1 VPSEESMVIGEAKL
15 YFSHY
20 YKTINY
26 FFTVESFIHVDPTK
40 PSLSISGTRN
50 DLEGI
55 PTNL

>member
-1 VPSEESMVIGEAKL
+1 MVIGEAKL